1 MTECE
6 SPLDIKA
13 RNKALTKPKTISN
26 YFAQVSNTANKE
38 DFTDVVITSTLKEN
52 QPKASTI
59 QTRSVPGKT
68 INNSKQV
75 KRTCSSQNSSNI
87 LKKRKQSNI
96 FDMIIEQKNKKKTC
110 PVCQKVLDGMS
121 NELIN
126 KHVDSCLIE

>member
-1 MTECE
+1 M
-6 SPLDIKA
+6 
-13 RNKALTKPKTISN
+13 
-26 YFAQVSNTANKE
+26 
-38 DFTDVVITSTLKEN
+38 VILSTLKEN
-52 QPKASTI
+52 QPKASTS
-59 QTRSVPGKT
+59 QTRSVPKKA
-68 INNSKQV
+68 INSCKQV
-75 KRTCSSQNSSNI
+75 KRTCSSENLSNS

>member
-1 MTECE
+1 MV
-6 SPLDIKA
+6 I
-13 RNKALTKPKTISN
+13 IS
-26 YFAQVSNTANKE
+26 A
-38 DFTDVVITSTLKEN
+38 LKEN
-52 QPKASTI
+52 QPKASAS

-75 KRTCSSQNSSNI
+75 KRTCSSQNLSNI